1 MKTPPTTNHKLPCHR
16 RHVDCRIK
24 WLLLGILMLPL
35 ICKVSRGTVPEDAPS
50 RLSISS
56 LLLFPSSNLPAA
68 NERVMQIQTAS
79 PAPIQTT
86 HPMSAPSESY
96 RLLPKDVVHIKV
108 FQEEELETSA
118 RVAKGGTIPFPLIGS
133 IIIGGRTIPEATAV
147 LENALREYLV
157 HPQVG
162 IRIVEYSK
170 RKFTVL
176 GQVNRPGTY
185 DFPDDSPL
193 SLLEG
198 VGMAG
203 GYTRIANPS
212 KILVRRSDSLGERVF
227 RLDGKKMA
235 KEAKSQKFEL
245 LPGDTIVVEESLF

>member
-1 MKTPPTTNHKLPCHR
+1 
-16 RHVDCRIK
+16 
-24 WLLLGILMLPL
+24 MLPL
-35 ICKVSRGTVPEDAPS
+35 LCRVSSGTVPEDAPS

-56 LLLFPSSNLPAA
+56 LLLFPNSNLPPS
-68 NERVMQIQTAS
+68 NERVIQVQTANLM
-79 PAPIQTT
+79 PIQASHFTPT
-86 HPMSAPSESY
+86 PSESY

-118 RVAKGGTIPFPLIGS
+118 RVGKGGTIPFPLIGS
-133 IIIGGRTIPEATAV
+133 IIIGGRTIPEATTV

-235 KEAKSQKFEL
+235 KEAKSLKFEL